1 MAAVSVSPD
10 APARR
15 RRAVPR
21 LPRLLAGVR
30 PGVASVSLSDHLD
43 LHGPAAA
50 TSLDVIARSGLR
62 GRGGAGFPVAAK
74 MRAVLNA
81 RGRAVVVANG
91 AASDPLSEKDAF
103 LLARVPHLV
112 LDGAQLA
119 AQLVRA
125 KRIYLYV
132 VAVDSILTTV
142 RYALSERSR
151 RGLDRVP
158 VSLATAPDTYVAG
171 EASAIVHALSGG
183 AAVPTFRP
191 PRMAERGVGRRP
203 TLVHNVETLANLGLL
218 ARHDA
223 EWFREVGP
231 AEEPGSIV
239 ITVHG
244 HDGGPAVTEVPIAT
258 TIGQVLEATRWSRVP
273 TAVLVG
279 GASGRWLR
287 ADVAVE
293 TPLSHDGLAAVGG
306 ALGVASLMVL
316 HDQECGLTE
325 TARLARFLAA
335 ETAGQCG
342 PCINGLPA
350 IATTLAALVGGG
362 ADDRDVDRLKKWCG
376 ILPGRGACGHPDDTA
391 GLVASGLSV
400 FADDIPWHLRGSC
413 RHAADGNGR

>member
-1 MAAVSVSPD
+1 MTAVSSEVPV
-10 APARR
+10 RR
-15 RRAVPR
+15 RRSAAL
-21 LPRLLAGVR
+21 LPRLLAGVQ
-30 PGVASVSLSDHLD
+30 PGVGSVSLTDHLD
-43 LHGPAAA
+43 IHGPATS
-50 TSLDVIARSGLR
+50 TSLDVVARSGLR

-91 AASDPLSEKDAF
+91 AASDPLSEKDAL

-119 AQLVRA
+119 AHLVKA

-132 VAVDSILTTV
+132 VGVDSILTTV

-151 RGLDRVP
+151 RGLDQVP
-158 VSLATAPDTYVAG
+158 VSIATAPDTYVAG
-171 EASAIVHALSGG
+171 EASAVVQALSGG
-183 AAVPTFRP
+183 PAVPTFRP

-203 TLVHNVETLANLGLL
+203 TLVNNVETLANLGLL

-223 EWFREVGP
+223 DWFRQLGP
-231 AEEPGSIV
+231 VEEPGSLV

-244 HDGGPAVTEVPIAT
+244 HDGVPAVAEVPIGT
-258 TIGQVLEATRWSRVP
+258 TVGEVLETTDRWARVP

-287 ADVAVE
+287 ADIAVE
-293 TPLSHDGLAAVGG
+293 TPLSHDGLRAVGG

-316 HDQECGLTE
+316 HDDECGLME

-350 IATTLAALVGGG
+350 IASTLASLVAGD

-376 ILPGRGACGHPDDTA
+376 IMPGRGACGHPDDTA
-391 GLVASGLSV
+391 GLVASALSV
-400 FADDIPWHLRGSC
+400 FEDDIAWHLRGSC
-413 RHAADGNGR
+413 RHAATGADR

>member
-1 MAAVSVSPD
+1 M
-10 APARR
+10 
-15 RRAVPR
+15 
-21 LPRLLAGVR
+21 G
-30 PGVASVSLSDHLD
+30 SVSLAEHLE
-43 LHGPAAA
+43 LHGPTTTPSFDA
-50 TSLDVIARSGLR
+50 VVRSGLR

-74 MRAVLNA
+74 MQAVRQA

-91 AASDPLSEKDAF
+91 AASDPLSDKDAF

-151 RGLDRVP
+151 RRLDRVP

-171 EASAIVHALSGG
+171 EASAVVQGLSGG
-183 AAVPTFRP
+183 PAIPTFRP

-218 ARHDA
+218 ARHDGD
-223 EWFREVGP
+223 WFREVGP
-231 AEEPGSIV
+231 VEEPGSIV

-244 HDGGPAVTEVPIAT
+244 HERVPAVTEVPIGT
-258 TIGQVLEATRWSRVP
+258 TVGKVLETTSRWEQLPS
-273 TAVLVG
+273 AVLVG

-293 TPLSHDGLAAVGG
+293 TALSHDGLRAVGG
-306 ALGVASLMVL
+306 SLGVASLLVL
-316 HDQECGLTE
+316 HEGECGLAE

-350 IATTLAALVGGG
+350 IASTLAALVAGS
-362 ADDRDVDRLKKWCG
+362 ADDRDVERLQKWCG
-376 ILPGRGACGHPDDTA
+376 ILPGRGACRHPDDTA
-391 GLVASGLSV
+391 GLVASALSV
-400 FADDIPWHLRGSC
+400 FNDDIPWHLRGGC
-413 RHAADGNGR
+413 RHVRDGRTR

>member
-1 MAAVSVSPD
+1 MTAVSSEVPV
-10 APARR
+10 RR
-15 RRAVPR
+15 RRSAAL
-21 LPRLLAGVR
+21 LPRLLAGVQ
-30 PGVASVSLSDHLD
+30 PGVGSVSLADHLD
-43 LHGPAAA
+43 IHGPATP
-50 TSLDVIARSGLR
+50 TSLDGVARSGLR

-119 AQLVRA
+119 AQLVKA

-132 VAVDSILTTV
+132 VGVDSILTTV

-158 VSLATAPDTYVAG
+158 VSIATAPDTYVAG
-171 EASAIVHALSGG
+171 EASAVVQALSGG
-183 AAVPTFRP
+183 PAVPTFRP

-203 TLVHNVETLANLGLL
+203 TLVNNVETLANLGLL

-223 EWFREVGP
+223 DWFRQLGP
-231 AEEPGSIV
+231 VEEPGSLV

-244 HDGGPAVTEVPIAT
+244 HDGVPAVAEVPIGT
-258 TIGQVLEATRWSRVP
+258 TVGEVLETTDRWARVP

-287 ADVAVE
+287 ADIAVE
-293 TPLSHDGLAAVGG
+293 TLLSHDGLRAVGG

-316 HDQECGLTE
+316 HDDECGLME

-350 IATTLAALVGGG
+350 IASTLASLIAGD

-376 ILPGRGACGHPDDTA
+376 IMPGRGACGHPDDTA
-391 GLVASGLSV
+391 GLVASALSV
-400 FADDIPWHLRGSC
+400 FEDDIAWHLRGSC
-413 RHAADGNGR
+413 RHATTGADR

>member
-1 MAAVSVSPD
+1 MTAVSSEVPV
-10 APARR
+10 RR
-15 RRAVPR
+15 RRSAVL

-30 PGVASVSLSDHLD
+30 PGVGSVSLAEHLD
-43 LHGPAAA
+43 VHGPATR
-50 TSLDVIARSGLR
+50 TSLDVVARSGLR

-74 MRAVLNA
+74 MRAVLSA
-81 RGRAVVVANG
+81 RGRAVVVVNG

-119 AQLVRA
+119 AQLVKG

-158 VSLATAPDTYVAG
+158 VSIATAPDTYIAG
-171 EASAIVHALSGG
+171 EASAVVHALSGG
-183 AAVPTFRP
+183 PAVPTFRP

-203 TLVHNVETLANLGLL
+203 TLVNNVETLANLGLL

-223 EWFREVGP
+223 DWFRQLGP
-231 AEEPGSIV
+231 VEEPGSLV

-244 HDGGPAVTEVPIAT
+244 HDGVPAVAEVPIGT
-258 TIGQVLEATRWSRVP
+258 TVGEVLETTDRSARVP
-273 TAVLVG
+273 AAVLVG

-287 ADVAVE
+287 ADMAVE
-293 TPLSHDGLAAVGG
+293 TPLSHEGLRAVGG

-316 HDQECGLTE
+316 HDDECGLME

-350 IATTLAALVGGG
+350 IASTLASLVAGD

-391 GLVASGLSV
+391 GLVASALSV
-400 FADDIPWHLRGSC
+400 FEDDIPWHLRGSC
-413 RHAADGNGR
+413 RHVPNGAGK

>member
-1 MAAVSVSPD
+1 
-10 APARR
+10 
-15 RRAVPR
+15 
-21 LPRLLAGVR
+21 LA
-30 PGVASVSLSDHLD
+30 DHLD
-43 LHGPAAA
+43 MHGPATQ
-50 TSLDVIARSGLR
+50 TSLDVVARSGLR

-74 MRAVLNA
+74 MRAVLSA

-119 AQLVRA
+119 AQLVKA

-132 VAVDSILTTV
+132 VGVDSILTTV

-158 VSLATAPDTYVAG
+158 VSIATAPDTYVAG
-171 EASAIVHALSGG
+171 EASAVVQALSGG
-183 AAVPTFRP
+183 PAVPTFRP

-203 TLVHNVETLANLGLL
+203 TLVNNVETLANLGLL

-223 EWFREVGP
+223 DWFRQLGP
-231 AEEPGSIV
+231 VEEPGSLV

-244 HDGGPAVTEVPIAT
+244 HDGVPAVAEVPIGT
-258 TIGQVLEATRWSRVP
+258 TVGEVLETTDRWARLP

-287 ADVAVE
+287 ADIAVE
-293 TPLSHDGLAAVGG
+293 TPLSHDGLRAVGG

-316 HDQECGLTE
+316 HDDECGLLE

-342 PCINGLPA
+342 PCINGLSA
-350 IATTLAALVGGG
+350 IASTLASLVAGD

-376 ILPGRGACGHPDDTA
+376 IMPGRGACGHPDDTA
-391 GLVASGLSV
+391 GLVASALSV
-400 FADDIPWHLRGSC
+400 FEDDIAWHLRGRC
-413 RHAADGNGR
+413 RHAATGADR

>member
-1 MAAVSVSPD
+1 VAAVSVSPD
-10 APARR
+10 PPVRR
-15 RRAVPR
+15 RRASQ

-30 PGVASVSLSDHLD
+30 PGVASVSLSEHLD
-43 LHGPAAA
+43 LHGPARG
-50 TSLDVIARSGLR
+50 TPLDVIERSGLR

-74 MRAVLNA
+74 MRAVLAA
-81 RGRAVVVANG
+81 RGRAVVVVNG

-132 VAVDSILTTV
+132 VAVDSILSTV
-142 RYALSERSR
+142 RYALAERSR

-158 VSLATAPDTYVAG
+158 VSLAIAPDTYVAG
-171 EASAIVHALSGG
+171 EASAVVHALSGG
-183 AAVPTFRP
+183 PAVPTFRP
-191 PRMAERGVGRRP
+191 PRMAERGVRRRP
-203 TLVHNVETLANLGLL
+203 TLVHNVETLGNLGLL

-223 EWFREVGP
+223 EWFRELGP
-231 AEEPGSIV
+231 VEEPGSIV

-244 HDGGPAVTEVPIAT
+244 HDGGPAVTEVPIGT
-258 TIGQVLEATRWSRVP
+258 TIGEVLETTHWRGIPS
-273 TAVLVG
+273 AVLVG

-293 TPLSHDGLAAVGG
+293 TPLSHDGLRAVGG

-316 HDQECGLTE
+316 HAQECGLAE

-350 IATTLAALVGGG
+350 IASTLSGLVKGDG
-362 ADDRDVDRLKKWCG
+362 DDRDVDRLKKWCG

-400 FADDIPWHLRGSC
+400 FGADIPWHLRGTC
-413 RHAADGNGR
+413 RHVADGGR